1 MRRLRKQEGG
11 GIVVLASSIV
21 IRDLLQALTEATPAS
36 SWALCLLYDPIRP
49 AAASDR

>member
-1 MRRLRKQEGG
+1 VRQLRKQEGG

-21 IRDLLQALTEATPAS
+21 IRNLLQALTEATPTS
-36 SWALCLLYDPIRP
+36 SRALCPLYERIRP